1 LQNLRQGNVLTSD
14 FSCIFEVMPSLISG
28 MAPTDKISEF
38 FNKTREGL
46 WLCRA
51 CGFTEKHKSNI
62 QTHVESKHYSPWYPC
77 RSNCGKSFK
86 LRNSRCQHEKAC
98 AFRLHQ

>member
-1 LQNLRQGNVLTSD
+1 
-14 FSCIFEVMPSLISG
+14 MPSLISG

>member
-1 LQNLRQGNVLTSD
+1 MLISD

-28 MAPTDKISEF
+28 MAPNDKISEF
-38 FNKTREGL
+38 FYKTREGI
-46 WLCRA
+46 WRCRA

>member
-1 LQNLRQGNVLTSD
+1 MLISD
-14 FSCIFEVMPSLISG
+14 FSCIFEVMPSLLLG
-28 MAPTDKISEF
+28 MAQTDKISEF
-38 FNKTREGL
+38 FNKTRDGI

-51 CGFTEKHKSNI
+51 CGFTEKYKSNI

-98 AFRLHQ
+98 AFTLHQ

>member
-1 LQNLRQGNVLTSD
+1 MQNLRQGNVLISD

-28 MAPTDKISEF
+28 MAPNDKISEF
-38 FNKTREGL
+38 FYKTREGI
-46 WLCRA
+46 WRCRA

>member
-1 LQNLRQGNVLTSD
+1 MQNLRQGNVLRSD

-77 RSNCGKSFK
+77 RSNCGNSFK

>member
-1 LQNLRQGNVLTSD
+1 MTSD

>member
-1 LQNLRQGNVLTSD
+1 MLTSD

>member
-1 LQNLRQGNVLTSD
+1 MLISD

-28 MAPTDKISEF
+28 MAPNDKISEF
-38 FNKTREGL
+38 FNKTSEGL

>member
-1 LQNLRQGNVLTSD
+1 MLTSD
-14 FSCIFEVMPSLISG
+14 FSCIFEVIPSLISG